1 MENTPFFS
9 VVIALYNKEDYIE
22 NTLKSVLNQSY
33 SKFEIIIINDG
44 STDNSE
50 SIVKSINDPKIRLFN
65 IENHGAAFARN
76 YGIKKAVANYVALLD
91 ADDLWHINHLETLF
105 HLVNEF
111 PNAGMYCTGYNIK
124 LGSKHFKDT
133 KLKGIPDDYRGII
146 KNYFESNLFNS
157 IVNSSVVVIPK
168 HVLDETEL
176 FDVNMK
182 SGQDTYLWTQIAIK
196 HSVAIHNITTTT
208 VLRND
213 NSLSNSVHTKDRI
226 LFLDKFIEQEKT
238 NEHLKKFMDMNRYS
252 VALNFKMNNEAS
264 TSKSIFSNIDTNN
277 ISLKQK
283 LIYGLPVSLLRM
295 AFYLKKSLDKKGLF
309 FHLYR

>member
-9 VVIALYNKEDYIE
+9 VVIALYNKEAFIE
-22 NTLKSVLNQSY
+22 NTLKSVLNQNY
-33 SKFEIIIINDG
+33 SNFEIIVVNDG
-44 STDNSE
+44 STDKSE
-50 SIVKSINDPKIRLFN
+50 SIVKRIKDPKIRLFN

-111 PNAGMYCTGYNIK
+111 PNAGMYSTGYNIK
-124 LGSKHFKDT
+124 LGSKHFKET

-196 HSVAIHNITTTT
+196 HKVAIYNITTAT

-264 TSKSIFSNIDTNN
+264 TSKSIFSNIDNNN

-295 AFYLKKSLDKKGLF
+295 AFNIKKFLDKKGLF

>member
-1 MENTPFFS
+1 MENKPFFS

-33 SKFEIIIINDG
+33 SNFEIIVVNDG

-50 SIVKSINDPKIRLFN
+50 SIVKNFKDSKIRLFS
-65 IENHGAAFARN
+65 IKNHGAAFARN
-76 YGIKKAVANYVALLD
+76 YGIKKGVAKYVALLD
-91 ADDLWHINHLETLF
+91 GDDLWHNNHLETLF
-105 HLVNEF
+105 HLLNEF
-111 PNAGMYCTGYNIK
+111 PNAGMFCTGYNIQV
-124 LGSKHFKDT
+124 SDKHFKDT
-133 KLKGIPDDYRGII
+133 KLKGIPDKYRGII

-168 HVLDETEL
+168 YVLDETEL

-196 HSVAIHNITTTT
+196 YKVAIHNITTAT

-213 NSLSNSVHTKDRI
+213 NSLSNSVHIKDRI
-226 LFLDKFIEQEKT
+226 LFLNKFIEQEKT
-238 NEHLKKFMDMNRYS
+238 NVHLKKFMDMNRYS
-252 VALNFKMNNEAS
+252 VALNFKMNNETT
-264 TSKSIFSNIDTNN
+264 TSKSIFENIDTKN

-283 LIYGLPVSLLRM
+283 FIFSLPNNLLRIT
-295 AFYLKKSLDKKGLF
+295 FKLKKALDKKGVF

>member
-1 MENTPFFS
+1 MTVAPFFS

-22 NTLKSVLNQSY
+22 KTLKSVLNQSY
-33 SKFEIIIINDG
+33 SNFEVIVVNDG
-44 STDNSE
+44 SSDNSE
-50 SIVKSINDPKIRLFN
+50 SIVKSIKNPKIRFFS

-76 YGIKKAVANYVALLD
+76 YGIKKAVANYIALLD

-111 PNAGMYCTGYNIK
+111 PKAGMYSTGYNIK
-124 LGSKHFKDT
+124 IGGKHFKET
-133 KLKGIPDDYRGII
+133 KLKGIPGKYRGVI
-146 KNYFESNLFNS
+146 KNYFESNLYNS
-157 IVNSSVVVIPK
+157 IVHSSVVVIPK
-168 HVLDETEL
+168 HVLDETGL

-196 HSVAIHNITTTT
+196 YKVAIHNIITAT

-226 LFLDKFIEQEKT
+226 LFLNKFIEQEKA
-238 NEHLKKFMDMNRYS
+238 NEHLKKFMDINRYA
-252 VALNFKMNNEAS
+252 VALNFKMKNDTT
-264 TSKSIFSNIDTNN
+264 TSNSIFENINNKN

-283 LIYGLPVSLLRM
+283 LIYALPVFLLRT
-295 AFYLKKSLDKKGLF
+295 AFNLKKYLDKKGLF